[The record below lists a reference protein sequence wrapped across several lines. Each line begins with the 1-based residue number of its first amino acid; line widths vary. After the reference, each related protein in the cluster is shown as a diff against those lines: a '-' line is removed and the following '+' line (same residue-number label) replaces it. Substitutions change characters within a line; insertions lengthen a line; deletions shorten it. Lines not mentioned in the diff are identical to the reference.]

1 MHLENQEGGARHVH
15 PEGTA
20 AGWAQVCARHCVQR
34 QPPRIMS
41 KADTFSAEQWTS
53 AKTEINA
60 NSYTPGNLT
69 VTMHLTVDTLG
80 IEPRAS
86 RMLSGCD
93 TTTPHALDHK

>member
-1 MHLENQEGGARHVH
+1 MHLENQEGGARHAH

-93 TTTPHALDHK
+93 TTTPHALDHV